1 MGPRPGVTPE
11 DVGAELEAGERLERR
26 LDEVVGRYGGEQQ
39 LVAEAERLRK
49 NSRSQAEAGRE
60 LCEKLPEDLRRR
72 VATLMGL
79 EARMLDSLDGEV
91 DFWGAVWMGSQLA
104 EGVLGN
110 LLGAPARQVAGALL
124 EALAGS
130 GPQQQVLETWLAG
143 QPLTLAA
150 LQVILKA
157 FREAQALHRPEP
169 AEVLSRFFEPEQ
181 AGLLSSGGPES
192 CVEKIRSIK
201 VLAEAPSRPLSRV
214 DYLELLKW
222 LVGARSLSLWDRQG
236 PRPSPPRADV
246 AILHHY
252 LRLRRLTAPGAS

>member
-11 DVGAELEAGERLERR
+11 DVAAELEAGERLKHR
-26 LDEVVGRYGGEQQ
+26 LREVVERYGGEQH
-39 LVAEAERLRK
+39 LTAEAERLRK
-49 NSRSQAEAGRE
+49 NSRSEADSGRA

-79 EARMLDSLDGEV
+79 EAPMLDSLDGAL

-110 LLGAPARQVAGALL
+110 LLGAPAREVSGPLL
-124 EALAGS
+124 EVLAGP
-130 GPQQQVLETWLAG
+130 GPSRQVLEAWLAG
-143 QPLTLAA
+143 QPLTLVA
-150 LQVILKA
+150 LQVILRA

-169 AEVLSRFFEPEQ
+169 AEALVRFFGPDQ
-181 AGLLSSGGPES
+181 AGLLSSGGPEA
-192 CVEKIRSIK
+192 CLEKIRSIK
-201 VLAEAPSRPLSRV
+201 LLAEVPSRPLSRV
-214 DYLELLKW
+214 DYVELLKW

-236 PRPSPPRADV
+236 PRPSPPRAEV

-252 LRLRRLTAPGAS
+252 LRLKRLTAPRTS

>member
-11 DVGAELEAGERLERR
+11 DVAAELEADERLRHR
-26 LDEVVGRYGGEQQ
+26 LQEVVGRYGGEQH
-39 LVAEAERLRK
+39 LAAEAERLRK
-49 NSRSQAEAGRE
+49 NFRSEADAGWT

-79 EARMLDSLDGEV
+79 EAPMMDSLDGEV

-104 EGVLGN
+104 EGVLGS
-110 LLGAPARQVAGALL
+110 LLGAPARQAADSLL
-124 EALAGS
+124 EALSAS
-130 GPQQQVLETWLAG
+130 GPPRQVLETWLAG

-150 LQVILKA
+150 LQVILRA
-157 FREAQALHRPEP
+157 FREAQALRRTVPS
-169 AEVLSRFFEPEQ
+169 EVLARFFGPEQ

-192 CVEKIRSIK
+192 CLEKIRSIK

-236 PRPSPPRADV
+236 PRPSPPRADA

-252 LRLRRLTAPGAS
+252 LRLRRLTATGVP

>member
-1 MGPRPGVTPE
+1 MGPRPGVTLE
-11 DVGAELEAGERLERR
+11 DVAAELEAGERLKHR
-26 LDEVVGRYGGEQQ
+26 LHEVVKRYGGEQH
-39 LVAEAERLRK
+39 LAAEAERLRK
-49 NSRSQAEAGRE
+49 NSRSEAEAGRA

-79 EARMLDSLDGEV
+79 EAPMLDSLDGAL

-110 LLGAPARQVAGALL
+110 LLGAPAHEVAGSLL
-124 EALAGS
+124 EVLAGA
-130 GPQQQVLETWLAG
+130 GPQRQVLEAWLGG

-150 LQVILKA
+150 LQVMLRA
-157 FREAQALHRPEP
+157 FREAQVLRRTEP
-169 AEVLSRFFEPEQ
+169 AEALTRFFGPDQ

-192 CVEKIRSIK
+192 CLEKIRSIK
-201 VLAEAPSRPLSRV
+201 VLAETQSRPMTRV
-214 DYLELLKW
+214 DYVELLKW
-222 LVGARSLSLWDRQG
+222 LVGARSLALWDRQG

-252 LRLRRLTAPGAS
+252 LRLRRLKAPGAS

>member
-11 DVGAELEAGERLERR
+11 DVAAELKAGERLKHR
-26 LDEVVGRYGGEQQ
+26 LHEVVERYGGEQH
-39 LVAEAERLRK
+39 LAAEAERLRK
-49 NSRSQAEAGRE
+49 NSRSEAEAGRE

-79 EARMLDSLDGEV
+79 EAPMLDSLDGAV

-104 EGVLGN
+104 EGVLGS
-110 LLGAPARQVAGALL
+110 LLGAPARAVAGPLL
-124 EALAGS
+124 EVLAGS
-130 GPQQQVLETWLAG
+130 APQRQVLEAWLAG

-150 LQVILKA
+150 LQVILRA

-169 AEVLSRFFEPEQ
+169 AEALARLYGPDPVALI
-181 AGLLSSGGPES
+181 AGGGPES
-192 CVEKIRSIK
+192 CLERIRGLK
-201 VLAEAPSRPLSRV
+201 ALAETQSRLMTRV

-246 AILHHY
+246 AILHHH
-252 LRLRRLTAPGAS
+252 LRLRRVTAPGAS